1 MHHIFINLLIVMAF
15 TRNEVETLKR
25 SLKEFVRNMK
35 KIGIHPQVRVD
46 QKSLFILIDLD
57 EIVSIVRNRVMG
69 CISPTS
75 QRFVRVNVKR
85 DGNIMT
91 VEVYKLE

>member
-1 MHHIFINLLIVMAF
+1 MFINLLIVMAF
-15 TRNEVETLKR
+15 TRHEVETLKT

-57 EIVSIVRNRVMG
+57 EIVSIIRNRVMG

-75 QRFVRVNVKR
+75 QRLIRVNVKR
-85 DGNIMT
+85 DSNIMT

>member
-1 MHHIFINLLIVMAF
+1 MAF
-15 TRNEVETLKR
+15 TRNEVETLKK

-69 CISPTS
+69 CLTPTT

>member
-1 MHHIFINLLIVMAF
+1 MFINLLIDMAF
-15 TRNEVETLKR
+15 TRHEVETLKT

-35 KIGIHPQVRVD
+35 KMGIHPQVRVD

-57 EIVSIVRNRVMG
+57 EIVSIIRNRVMG
-69 CISPTS
+69 CITPTS

>member
-1 MHHIFINLLIVMAF
+1 MAF

-57 EIVSIVRNRVMG
+57 EIVSIIRNRVMG
-69 CISPTS
+69 CITPTS
-75 QRFVRVNVKR
+75 QRFIRVNVKR

>member
-1 MHHIFINLLIVMAF
+1 MFINLLIVMAF
-15 TRNEVETLKR
+15 SRHEVETLKT

-57 EIVSIVRNRVMG
+57 EIVSIIRNRVMG

-75 QRFVRVNVKR
+75 QRLIRVNVKR
-85 DGNIMT
+85 DSNIMT
-91 VEVYKLE
+91 VEVYKIE

>member
-1 MHHIFINLLIVMAF
+1 MFINLLIVMAF
-15 TRNEVETLKR
+15 TRHEVETLKT

-35 KIGIHPQVRVD
+35 KLGIHPQVRID

-57 EIVSIVRNRVMG
+57 EIVGIVRNRVIG
-69 CISPTS
+69 CITPTS
-75 QRFVRVNVKR
+75 QRFIRVNVKR

>member
-1 MHHIFINLLIVMAF
+1 MFINLLIAMAF

-35 KIGIHPQVRVD
+35 KLGIHPQVRVD

-57 EIVSIVRNRVMG
+57 EIVGIIRNRVMG
-69 CISPTS
+69 CVNPTT
-75 QRFVRVNVKR
+75 QRLIRVNVKR

>member
-1 MHHIFINLLIVMAF
+1 MFINLLIVMAF
-15 TRNEVETLKR
+15 TRHEVETLKT

-57 EIVSIVRNRVMG
+57 EIVSIIRNRVMG

-85 DGNIMT
+85 DSNIMT

>member
-1 MHHIFINLLIVMAF
+1 MFINLLIDMAF
-15 TRNEVETLKR
+15 TRHEVETLKT

-69 CISPTS
+69 CLTPTT

>member
-1 MHHIFINLLIVMAF
+1 MFINLLIAMAF
-15 TRNEVETLKR
+15 TRHEVETLKA

-35 KIGIHPQVRVD
+35 KMGIHPQVRVN

-57 EIVSIVRNRVMG
+57 EIVGIIRNRVMG
-69 CISPTS
+69 CVNPTT
-75 QRFVRVNVKR
+75 QRLIRVNVKR

>member
-1 MHHIFINLLIVMAF
+1 MFINLLIAMAF

-57 EIVSIVRNRVMG
+57 EIVGIIRNRVMG
-69 CISPTS
+69 CVNPTT
-75 QRFVRVNVKR
+75 QRFIRVNVKR

>member
-1 MHHIFINLLIVMAF
+1 MFINLLIVMAF

-69 CISPTS
+69 CITPTS